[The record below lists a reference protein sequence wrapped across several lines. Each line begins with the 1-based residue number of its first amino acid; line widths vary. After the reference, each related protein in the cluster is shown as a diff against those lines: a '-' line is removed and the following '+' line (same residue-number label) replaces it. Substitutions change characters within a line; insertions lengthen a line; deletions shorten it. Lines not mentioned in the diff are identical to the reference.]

1 MLLVD
6 TVQGRLIDDDELKE
20 YYASKQPYGE
30 WLDSNLVCLK
40 DLKIPNMKVE
50 EHSYKKKDKKLQ
62 KAFGYTYEDVMTSI
76 LPMAKNGTRSI
87 AAMGTGSPLAVLSKN
102 RSRFSTTS
110 NSSLHRLQT
119 RRLTQSVRKL

>member
-50 EHSYKKKDKKLQ
+50 EHSYKERQKLQ

-76 LPMAKNGTRSI
+76 LPMAKNRTHNV
-87 AAMGTGSPLAVLSKN
+87 T
-102 RSRFSTTS
+102 
-110 NSSLHRLQT
+110 
-119 RRLTQSVRKL
+119 VRKKD

>member
-50 EHSYKKKDKKLQ
+50 EHSYKERQ
-62 KAFGYTYEDVMTSI
+62 
-76 LPMAKNGTRSI
+76 
-87 AAMGTGSPLAVLSKN
+87 
-102 RSRFSTTS
+102 
-110 NSSLHRLQT
+110 NS
-119 RRLTQSVRKL
+119 RRLSDIPTKML